1 MRALLLA
8 VSFIALLAMTPS
20 VHAQRRTPDLGPGVS
35 ESLANERASRVS
47 DVRYSLA
54 FEIPAN
60 RGDRISARTTIAFA
74 LSDATVPLALDFEP
88 NAMGAIRQV
97 SVAGTTVNAE
107 LRDGH
112 VLLPVSALRAGQN
125 SVDIAFD
132 AGDAPL
138 NRNDDFLYTILV
150 PARAHEAFP
159 CFDQPDLKARWTLEL
174 SVPAGWETLANGAE
188 LNRTTTGDRTR
199 IRFAETEPISTYL
212 FAFAAGK
219 FSVEQAQRNGRTF
232 RMVHRETDAKKVAR
246 NRDALF
252 DLHAAALEWL
262 EQYTGIPYPFG
273 KFDFFLVPAFQ
284 FGGMEHPGAVF
295 YNAPGL
301 MLDESATQNQLLER
315 ASTISH
321 ETAHMW
327 FGDLVTM
334 RWFTDV
340 WMKEVFA
347 NFMAAKIVNPS
358 FPGVNHDLRF
368 LHAYYPLAY
377 EVDRTAGTNAI
388 RQPLDNLK
396 DAGTLYGAIIY
407 QKAPIVM
414 RQLETI
420 MGPDAFRDGL
430 REYLRAHKFGNA
442 SWSDLIA
449 VLDDRTPE
457 DLAAWSHAWVEEEGR
472 PIITTELSVT
482 GGRIN
487 RLAFAVRDP
496 NAKRRLTW
504 TQDIQVALGY
514 ADRLQLM
521 PVRLAGSRT
530 EVPAAR
536 GLPAPLFV
544 LPNGGGIAYGELHLD
559 RQSLAWLAER
569 LPDISDPLTRGAA
582 WVTLWDAMLDAEL
595 PPERF
600 LDLTIAALPREDNE
614 LNIQRMLSYLEEADW
629 KFVPESIR
637 TARARRVE
645 QTLRDGLDT
654 ASTTSLKSAYF
665 SALRN
670 IALTPPTLGWLTRIW
685 SGEEAIPGLTLA
697 ETDFIVLAQELAV
710 REVPGWRTLLQQQI
724 DRTQN
729 PDRKARLQFVVPALS
744 SDQTERD
751 RFFASL
757 ADVNNRRHEPW
768 VLDGLH
774 YLHHP
779 LRAQTSLKYIGP
791 SLTLLQE
798 IQRTGDIFFPKR
810 WTDATLSGHR
820 SLEAARTVHTFI
832 DRLPASYPDRL
843 RRIVLSSA
851 DDLFRASGERVSP

>member
-1 MRALLLA
+1 MRAFLLA
-8 VSFIALLAMTPS
+8 TSFIALLAMTPS
-20 VHAQRRTPDLGPGVS
+20 IQAQPRLPDLGPGVS
-35 ESLANERASRVS
+35 ESLAIERASRVS

-54 FEIPAN
+54 FDIPAN
-60 RGDRISARTTIAFA
+60 RSDRISARTTISFA
-74 LSDATVPLALDFEP
+74 LSDASAPVALDFEP
-88 NAMGAIRQV
+88 NAMGALHQV
-97 SVAGTTVNAE
+97 RVAGTPVDAE

-112 VLLPVSALRAGQN
+112 VLLPVPALRAGQN
-125 SVDIAFD
+125 VVDITFD

-174 SVPAGWETLANGAE
+174 SVPAAWETLANGAE
-188 LNRTTTGDRTR
+188 VNRTTAGDRTR

-219 FSVEQAQRNGRTF
+219 FSIEQAQRNGRTF

-262 EQYTGIPYPFG
+262 EEYTGIPYPFG

-295 YNAPGL
+295 YNASGM

-368 LHAYYPLAY
+368 LHAYYPAAY

-420 MGPDAFRDGL
+420 MGPDAFREGL

-449 VLDDRTPE
+449 VLDERTPE
-457 DLAAWSHAWVEEEGR
+457 DLVAWSRAWVEEDGR
-472 PIITTELSVT
+472 PVITTELSVA

-487 RLAFAVRDP
+487 RLAFAVRDQDV
-496 NAKRRLTW
+496 KRGLTW

-514 ADRLQLM
+514 ADRIQLL

-530 EVPAAR
+530 EVAAAA

-559 RQSLAWLAER
+559 RQSLAWLSER
-569 LPDISDPLTRGAA
+569 LPDIGDPLTRGAA
-582 WVTLWDAMLDAEL
+582 WVTLWDVMLDGEL
-595 PPERF
+595 PAERF
-600 LDLTIAALPREDNE
+600 LDLAIASLPREDNE
-614 LNIQRMLSYLEEADW
+614 LNIQRMLSYLEAADW
-629 KFVPESIR
+629 TFVPESVR
-637 TARARRVE
+637 TARARRLE
-645 QTLRDGLDT
+645 QTLRDGLDK
-654 ASTTSLKSAYF
+654 AATTSLKSAYF

-670 IALTPPTLGWLTRIW
+670 VALTPPTLGWLTRVW
-685 SGEEAIPGLTLA
+685 SGEETIPGLTLA
-697 ETDFIVLAQELAV
+697 EADFIVLAQELAV
-710 REVPGWRTLLQQQI
+710 REVPGWRTLIQQQI

-779 LRAQTSLKYIGP
+779 LRAQASLKYIGP
-791 SLTLLQE
+791 SLSLLQE

-820 SLEAARTVHTFI
+820 SLEAARTVHTFV
-832 DRLPASYPDRL
+832 DRLPSSYPDRL

-851 DDLFRASGERVSP
+851 DDLFRASGERLSQ